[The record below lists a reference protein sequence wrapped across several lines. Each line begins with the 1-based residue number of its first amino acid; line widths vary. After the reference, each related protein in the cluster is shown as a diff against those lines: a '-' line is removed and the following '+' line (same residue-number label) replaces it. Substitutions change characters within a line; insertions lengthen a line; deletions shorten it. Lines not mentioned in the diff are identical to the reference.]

1 MHKLY
6 LDAYPENNVSYETYR
21 NIFNTEFNIS
31 FGYPRTD
38 TCSACDEFTI
48 KAKALMAEG
57 NQDELKRLT
66 ILNNLH
72 KKKAQTFYDRKKN
85 ARMKSKTDI
94 EFQAIAMDYQKNVS
108 LPNITTNDVYYKRQL
123 SMYSFNIHVLSD
135 ASSFFF
141 TYPENCGRKGSDEV
155 VSFLFHFL
163 QNHAD
168 HRVRHLE
175 IFCDSAGGQNKNYT
189 VTRFIHFVVHVMKI
203 LDSIKITYPI
213 RGHSYLECDKNMGLI
228 NLKTHMEVPYQWYD
242 LLKISRQRP
251 KPFDVIE
258 FKTNQRKLQCK

>member
-1 MHKLY
+1 MHTLRIMFPMKHTGTSLT
-6 LDAYPENNVSYETYR
+6 LSLTYHLV
-21 NIFNTEFNIS
+21 IPAPS
-31 FGYPRTD
+31 QALHV
-38 TCSACDEFTI
+38 CACDEFTI

-85 ARMKSKTDI
+85 ARIKSKTDI

-141 TYPENCGRKGSDEV
+141 SLTLRIVDARVQMKW
-155 VSFLFHFL
+155 FHFY
-163 QNHAD
+163 
-168 HRVRHLE
+168 
-175 IFCDSAGGQNKNYT
+175 FT
-189 VTRFIHFVVHVMKI
+189 F
-203 LDSIKITYPI
+203 
-213 RGHSYLECDKNMGLI
+213 
-228 NLKTHMEVPYQWYD
+228 
-242 LLKISRQRP
+242 
-251 KPFDVIE
+251 
-258 FKTNQRKLQCK
+258 